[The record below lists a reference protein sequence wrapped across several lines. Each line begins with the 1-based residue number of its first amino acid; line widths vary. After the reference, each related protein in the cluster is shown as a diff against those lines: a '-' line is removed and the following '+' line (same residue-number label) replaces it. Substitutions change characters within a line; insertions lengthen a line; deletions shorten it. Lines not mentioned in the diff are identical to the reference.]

1 MAIHTRFGA
10 RTTYSSS
17 NSTTAKTNDA
27 YFQQMEDI
35 DMLGVGYRPIASFKG
50 HLTGQDIISNLTPL
64 IGTLEGGSGDP
75 GRYAVGL
82 CSGPMEMSGM
92 SAWSI
97 RKLCFPTVSQR
108 MRGKYKPVIFGRNCG
123 HDKRPGGKLY
133 GDRRFN
139 YRGDRKRC

>member
-1 MAIHTRFGA
+1 MADPYQVWSA
-10 RTTYSSS
+10 DDLQLVEQYDS
-17 NSTTAKTNDA
+17 KTNDA

-50 HLTGQDIISNLTPL
+50 HFDGAGHIISNLTPL
-64 IGTLEGGSGDP
+64 IGTLEGGSGDS
-75 GRYAVGL
+75 GVTRVGL

-108 MRGKYKPVIFGRNCG
+108 MRGEI
-123 HDKRPGGKLY
+123 
-133 GDRRFN
+133 
-139 YRGDRKRC
+139 